1 MTEFTVWGGYSY
13 SNLGG
18 DTEEFPSVLEAALE
32 YLRRMEVSN
41 TYYPCWGECSE
52 DDYVL
57 VTEYEG
63 WTLSDLKAI
72 VNEAYD
78 SAV

>member
-1 MTEFTVWGGYSY
+1 MTQYALWGGYSY

-18 DTEEFPSVLEAALE
+18 ETEEFPSLLEAALE

-41 TYYPCWGECSE
+41 TYYPLWGDCSE

-57 VTEYEG
+57 TTEYEG
-63 WTLSDLKAI
+63 WTIPELEAI
-72 VNEAYD
+72 VAEAYP
-78 SAV
+78 